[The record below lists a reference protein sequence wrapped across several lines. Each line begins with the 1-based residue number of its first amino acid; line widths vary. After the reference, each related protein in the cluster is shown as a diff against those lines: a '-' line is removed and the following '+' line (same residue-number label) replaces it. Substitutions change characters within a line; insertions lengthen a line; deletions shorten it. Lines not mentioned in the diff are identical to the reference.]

1 MRTHSNSRSR
11 VLRRF
16 EACFSSM
23 ARRCDFCSSI
33 LAWDTL
39 IRARA
44 IENQCYAIGV
54 NRAGADDFG
63 FYPGHSAIITPY
75 GETLIQTDEK
85 PQMLCAELDME
96 QLARFRAKFPVLQDA
111 DKNER

>member
-1 MRTHSNSRSR
+1 M
-11 VLRRF
+11 
-16 EACFSSM
+16 
-23 ARRCDFCSSI
+23 
-33 LAWDTL
+33 
-39 IRARA
+39 
-44 IENQCYAIGV
+44 

-85 PQMLCAELDME
+85 PHMLCAELDME